1 MIDGPCPVKATKREF
16 PEATR
21 QQGC

>member
-1 MIDGPCPVKATKREF
+1 MIDGPCLVKATKREF